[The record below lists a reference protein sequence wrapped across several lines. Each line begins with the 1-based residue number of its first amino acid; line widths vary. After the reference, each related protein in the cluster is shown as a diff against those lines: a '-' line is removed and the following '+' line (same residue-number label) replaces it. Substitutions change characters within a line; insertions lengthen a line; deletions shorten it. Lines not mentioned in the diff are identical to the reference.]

1 MIIYVGC
8 DHAGLDLKLKVMA
21 ALPDIE
27 WKDMGTFGPESVDY
41 PDYADK
47 VCRAMVEV
55 ENQNKK
61 NNIHD
66 PIQGPALGLLICGSG
81 QGMAIR
87 ANKYASIRAALCW
100 ADDISRLARE
110 HNNANILCL
119 SARYSAADQALQMI
133 RTFMSTPFAGGRHQP
148 RVDKLS
154 TDTGC

>member
-1 MIIYVGC
+1 MVVYVGC

-21 ALPDIE
+21 ALPEVE
-27 WKDMGTFGPESVDY
+27 WKDMGTHGPEAVDY

-47 VCRAMVEV
+47 VCRQIAAVESH
-55 ENQNKK
+55 NKK
-61 NNIHD
+61 NNILD
-66 PIQGPALGLLICGSG
+66 PIEGPALGLLICGSG

-87 ANKYASIRAALCW
+87 ANKFTHIRAALCW

-119 SARYSAADQALQMI
+119 SARYSSPDQAIQMM
-133 RTFMSTPFAGGRHQP
+133 RTFMTTPFAGGRHLP
-148 RVDKLS
+148 RVGKLS